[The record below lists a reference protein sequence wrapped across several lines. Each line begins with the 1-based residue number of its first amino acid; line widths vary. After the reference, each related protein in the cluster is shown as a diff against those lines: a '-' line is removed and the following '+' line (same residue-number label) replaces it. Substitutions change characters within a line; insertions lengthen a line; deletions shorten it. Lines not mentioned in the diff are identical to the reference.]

1 MSADT
6 ISQSEAA
13 RRAGVSR
20 SAIQKHLASGRI
32 ISEGNRVNLASFNEW
47 LDLKKETHSGVQ
59 PPLPP
64 EVQPPP
70 EVAPQVV
77 SLDRSSSPDLE
88 PPAGSLLDMKSAL
101 LLEQN
106 AKARIKQLDFDERS
120 GSVVEIAVVTARVGK
135 EYAAVRRKL
144 LALPAEHAPSV
155 HRCKT
160 VADVQER
167 LRVLITRALEELT
180 ADGGST
186 IPTGV

>member
-47 LDLKKETHSGVQ
+47 LELKKETHTGVQ
-59 PPLPP
+59 PSLPP
-64 EVQPPP
+64 EVQPQA

-77 SLDRSSSPDLE
+77 SPDRSILPDPE

-120 GSVVEIAVVTARVGK
+120 GSVVEISVVTAKVGK

-144 LALPAEHAPSV
+144 LALPAEHAPSI

-167 LRVLITRALEELT
+167 LRVLFEQTRRPHGA
-180 ADGGST
+180 G
-186 IPTGV
+186 TGQRARTF